1 MASNTAKYFKYLP
14 LIHME
19 TSKYPKDY
27 SGTPNL
33 GGKKLKLNAKSDAAN
48 IYCIP
53 AHKVANGEVAMPFRH
68 AEFAAAYYKERDPE
82 FYKRFE
88 LIAYFSK
95 HRNHRIM
102 KKINKVLAK
111 IDGKKQFTITSEME
125 TDDEQYETHRAKAIS
140 LGVNPQKYVDID
152 MDDDDVAQSTNS
164 WCLNQQTI
172 RGKASDNI
180 VIITDLDDV
189 DWFILIQRQFGPGC
203 GQAAWAGGFVD
214 NEETFTEAALREKDE
229 ETTIEFNGNTNV
241 TFSVTTTELSVIISN
256 DWDPRAK
263 FVEGMENGAVVTH
276 YVFTKINERF
286 NN

>member
-19 TSKYPKDY
+19 TRKYPKDY

-33 GGKKLKLNAKSDAAN
+33 GGKKLKLLAKSDAAN

-53 AHKVANGEVAMPFRH
+53 AHKVANGEVVMPFRH
-68 AEFAAAYYKERDPE
+68 PEFAMAYYKDRDPE

-95 HRNHRIM
+95 CRNHRIM
-102 KKINKVLAK
+102 KKINKILETTE
-111 IDGKKQFTITSEME
+111 GKKQFTITPEME
-125 TDDEQYETHRAKAIS
+125 KEDEQYETYRAKAIS
-140 LGVNPQKYVDID
+140 LGVNPQKYSDID
-152 MDDDDVAQSTNS
+152 TDDDDIEQSTNS
-164 WCLNQQTI
+164 WCLNQQSM

-180 VIITDLDDV
+180 VIIKDLDDV
-189 DWFILIQRQFGPGC
+189 DWFVLIERQFGPGRA
-203 GQAAWAGGFVD
+203 QAAWAGGFVD

-229 ETTIEFNGNTNV
+229 ETTIEFNEKNNV
-241 TFSVTTTELSVIISN
+241 TFTVTTTELPVIVSN
-256 DWDPRAK
+256 DWDIRAK

-276 YVFTKINERF
+276 YIFSENHER
-286 NN
+286 